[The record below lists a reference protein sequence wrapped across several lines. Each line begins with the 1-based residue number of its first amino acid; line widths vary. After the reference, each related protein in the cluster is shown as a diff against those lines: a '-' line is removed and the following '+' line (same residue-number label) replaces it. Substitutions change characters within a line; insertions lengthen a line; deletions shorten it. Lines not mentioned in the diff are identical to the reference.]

1 MEKTGLSFKYYLTT
15 PEMRLFWL
23 SLVLIFVIGIPGFF
37 YIPWR
42 WLIAGASGFVV
53 VAGLTFWNSLK
64 TARSNLALKLEHNR
78 LNSIITN
85 LRDGV
90 IAYDERFRIKVFN
103 PAAEQIFHLR
113 AAEVLD
119 KVFVLQSAQEPRFQL
134 FTQVMFA
141 SLAQV
146 VIQRSQQGIYPQ
158 ILDLI
163 FEDPHLEL
171 RVSTDRILEDQGG
184 VLGFVKVVRDR
195 TRELSLMKAKNEFIT
210 VASHQLRSPLTAV
223 RWSLEA
229 LKKEKFGN
237 SQAELVKVGSQAASK
252 LLETVEGLLNVAK
265 IEEGR
270 FGYQFEQVNLIEFLE
285 KILSQAAPIAYEYK
299 VTVYF
304 DKPKEEMMAMLDTQR
319 FGIALS
325 TLIDNA
331 MKYNI
336 PNGHVAVKLERMPNQ
351 PYLLISIKDTGV
363 GIPPEAIDKLFSKF
377 FRAKNVTQRKTEGS
391 GLGLYIA
398 KNIVM
403 RHGGKIWVE
412 SVLDRGTTFYLTLP
426 TDPKLIPQKEMVY
439 DEE

>member
-1 MEKTGLSFKYYLTT
+1 MEKTGLSFKYYLTM

-42 WLIAGASGFVV
+42 WLIAGASGFAV
-53 VAGLTFWNSLK
+53 VAGITFWNSLK
-64 TARSNLALKLEHNR
+64 TARSNLALKIERNR
-78 LNSIITN
+78 LDSIIAN

-90 IAYDERFRIKVFN
+90 IAYDEKFRITVFN

-113 AAEVLD
+113 PAEVLD
-119 KVFVLQSAQEPRFQL
+119 KVFVLQSVKEPRFKL
-134 FTQVMFA
+134 FTEVMFS
-141 SLAQV
+141 SLAPV
-146 VIQRSQQGIYPQ
+146 VIQRSQQGAYPQ
-158 ILDLI
+158 LLDLV
-163 FEDPHLEL
+163 FEEPHLEL
-171 RVSTDRILEDQGG
+171 RVSTDRISDDQGR

-195 TRELSLMKAKNEFIT
+195 TRELALMKAKNEFIT

-223 RWSLEA
+223 RWSFEA
-229 LKKEKFGN
+229 LKKEKLGD

-336 PNGHVAVKLERMPNQ
+336 PNGQVAVKLERMPNQ